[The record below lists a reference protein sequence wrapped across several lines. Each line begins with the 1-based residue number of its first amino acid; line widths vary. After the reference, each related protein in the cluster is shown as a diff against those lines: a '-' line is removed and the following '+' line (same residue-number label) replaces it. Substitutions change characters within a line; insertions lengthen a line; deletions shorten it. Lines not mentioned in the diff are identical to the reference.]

1 MRYSKVLSQLAAV
14 LLLLVM
20 AGCANV
26 GSKKSKDKT
35 DDTKEEGVEIP
46 FVLIPNPYVPGTVPE
61 PAKREYTTI
70 KGLMSE
76 KKWAQAKGLLNLMVE
91 TYPNLSGPYINLG
104 IVHHILG
111 EHEQAEKALNFA
123 IETNPNN
130 LDAYARLG
138 FLYRELGRFS
148 DAEATYLK
156 ALAIWPHH
164 LASTRNLGILYDLYM
179 GRFDDALRYYQLS
192 QKITGGEDRELKGW
206 IVDLQRRMKT
216 P

>member
-1 MRYSKVLSQLAAV
+1 MRYSNALRQSVV
-14 LLLLVM
+14 ILLLFVV

-26 GSKKSKDKT
+26 GGKKPKDKADEAQ
-35 DDTKEEGVEIP
+35 DDGVEVP
-46 FVLIPNPYVPGTVPE
+46 FVLIPNPYLPGAVPE
-61 PAKREYTTI
+61 PAKREYTSI
-70 KGLMSE
+70 KGLMNE

-91 TYPNLSGPYINLG
+91 TYPSLSGPYINLG

-111 EHEQAEKALNFA
+111 EYEQAEKALKFA

-148 DAEATYLK
+148 DAEAIYLK

-164 LASTRNLGILYDLYM
+164 LASARNLGILYDLYM
-179 GRFDDALRYYQLS
+179 GRFDEALVYYQLS
-192 QKITGGEDRELKGW
+192 QKIAGGEDRELKGW

>member
-1 MRYSKVLSQLAAV
+1 MRYSKTLRYSYIIV
-14 LLLLVM
+14 LLFVV
-20 AGCANV
+20 AGCANM
-26 GSKKSKDKT
+26 GGKKTKDKM
-35 DDTKEEGVEIP
+35 DEVPEDGVEAP
-46 FVLIPNPYVPGTVPE
+46 FVLIPNPYLPGVVPE
-61 PAKREYTTI
+61 PAKREYTAI
-70 KGLMSE
+70 KGLMNE

-91 TYPNLSGPYINLG
+91 TYPSLSGPYINLG

-111 EHEQAEKALNFA
+111 EYEQAEKALNFA

-130 LDAYARLG
+130 LDAYTRLG

-148 DAEATYLK
+148 EAEAIYLK
-156 ALAIWPHH
+156 ALSIWPHH

-179 GRFDDALRYYQLS
+179 GRFEDALTYYQLS
-192 QKITGGEDRELKGW
+192 QKIVGGENRELKGW